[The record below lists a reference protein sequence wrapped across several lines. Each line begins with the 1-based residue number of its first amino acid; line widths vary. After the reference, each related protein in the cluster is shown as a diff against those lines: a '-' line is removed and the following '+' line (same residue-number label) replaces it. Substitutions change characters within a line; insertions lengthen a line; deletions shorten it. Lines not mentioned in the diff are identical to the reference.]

1 MKLNGRRGVQDEKRL
16 ILEHKLLAQPSY
28 SFLSVDSCSLYGHYW
43 KCELI
48 QFWIKNSDWNPI
60 HCLRSSILDLFSH
73 LVINPVSNLSQRHRL
88 LKRQASLLSRISS
101 GRRPF
106 KRSLPLLLFSPQ
118 LCFTPLISFKNIH
131 SVLTPF
137 TVVQMTLSDCQA
149 NCSNYLMSLKQCTLW
164 HIFAF
169 W

>member
-60 HCLRSSILDLFSH
+60 RCLRSSILDLFSH

-106 KRSLPLLLFSPQ
+106 KRSLPLLLFFPPTVLHTFNIIQ
-118 LCFTPLISFKNIH
+118 EHSFSVDTIH
-131 SVLTPF
+131 SCADDIIR
-137 TVVQMTLSDCQA
+137 LSGK
-149 NCSNYLMSLKQCTLW
+149 L
-164 HIFAF
+164 
-169 W
+169 